1 MSNSNPN
8 LLSSPLDFGI
18 APWFQDNS
26 TGLNIISTT
35 ELAPDG
41 TNSAYKFSYKRQYAL
56 TGQTFTL
63 IPGETYT
70 VSIYA
75 KSAVDMAIV
84 FNDVPYTTG
93 WAFTNYGL
101 ATGIVQQGSSG
112 TISTS
117 ITSAANGFYRCSA
130 TFVAPADK
138 PNAQINFF
146 LGGYNGDDWTG
157 QTMTLWKPSLTL
169 SHAITNNGV
178 ALSNNVPTTFA
189 PQSLQLVQSQTDYLD
204 VAASSDWALSRTWT
218 IEFWSKAAKVSG
230 ESDLLTVMCQDYTDG
245 NGIQIIYQGGSFEIQ
260 GTNRIAAEPTPGQ
273 WTHVALVN
281 TVADGM
287 TLYYNGVSQYTGGYW
302 SLANNTAPIRI
313 GARGTA
319 DFQRFDGNL
328 AMIRISNTAK
338 YTAAFTPTTT
348 YGVESDTKL
357 FLGTAVPLID
367 AKGHAI
373 TNHGV
378 TTSSSAPQS
387 LTGHPHPFNG
397 GTFGSAYS
405 VFGDPDIV
413 AFSAVP
419 VGARITSNIPNF
431 GIRTV
436 TSSQTNPV
444 GWILTYDNTGLT
456 GLTSTSDVFNF
467 YW

>member
-1 MSNSNPN
+1 
-8 LLSSPLDFGI
+8 
-18 APWFQDNS
+18 
-26 TGLNIISTT
+26 
-35 ELAPDG
+35 
-41 TNSAYKFSYKRQYAL
+41 
-56 TGQTFTL
+56 
-63 IPGETYT
+63 
-70 VSIYA
+70 
-75 KSAVDMAIV
+75 
-84 FNDVPYTTG
+84 
-93 WAFTNYGL
+93 
-101 ATGIVQQGSSG
+101 
-112 TISTS
+112 
-117 ITSAANGFYRCSA
+117 
-130 TFVAPADK
+130 
-138 PNAQINFF
+138 
-146 LGGYNGDDWTG
+146 
-157 QTMTLWKPSLTL
+157 
-169 SHAITNNGV
+169 
-178 ALSNNVPTTFA
+178 
-189 PQSLQLVQSQTDYLD
+189 
-204 VAASSDWALSRTWT
+204 
-218 IEFWSKAAKVSG
+218 
-230 ESDLLTVMCQDYTDG
+230 MCQDYTDG